1 MVNIPI
7 DIDFSDLAG
16 EFSLSDTEI
25 ARIESS
31 VIDTVGS
38 LYWERWTSLV
48 NQGLHGTRPE
58 YKKAMVQDRTA
69 HNEIVFGLYAD
80 FPLMIEDG
88 ASPFDMKP
96 GFRNSPKVKS
106 KKIGSGWYIDIPFR
120 HATSQA
126 IAESGGFDSI
136 MPSSIYSKVKSTG
149 GPLTRNQLGKHD
161 ILGSRKEIN
170 TPGLKVPEYMHKSP
184 VYEGLVKVKASSTAK
199 EKRSQYMT
207 FRRVS
212 DASDYASWFHSGI
225 VARKFMDKALD
236 MVDVPS
242 VVDKVVDVVLD
253 RILNGE

>member
-1 MVNIPI
+1 MTNIPI
-7 DIDFSDLAG
+7 DIDFTDLVS

-25 ARIESS
+25 SRIESS
-31 VIDTVGS
+31 IIDTVSS

-58 YKKAMVQDRTA
+58 YKKAMVQDRVA
-69 HNEIVFGLYAD
+69 PNEIVFGLYAD

-126 IAESGGFDSI
+126 VAESGGFDSI
-136 MPSSIYSKVKSTG
+136 MPASVYSAIRKES
-149 GPLTRNQLGKHD
+149 GPLTRNQLRKYNT
-161 ILGSRKEIN
+161 IGSRKEIN
-170 TPGLKVPEYMHKSP
+170 TPQLKVPEYIHKSP
-184 VYEGLVKVKASSTAK
+184 IYEGLVRVKASSTVT

-212 DASDYASWFHSGI
+212 DASDYTAWFHTGI